1 MPWSKTN
8 IASLIPI
15 VLLIIFVFLVYADT
29 LRYDFVWDD
38 EDLIQ
43 RNPTITKLGD
53 SFSFFKIEPLYR
65 SFYYRPL
72 VSISL
77 ALDYQLWKLKPFGYH
92 LSNVIFHLGSVL
104 LIYFI
109 FLSCMPQWSSFLV
122 ALLFGLHPIHTESV
136 TFVSGRSDVL
146 CSLFFLASLLCF
158 DRFLRITT
166 KRRTT
171 LYILSL
177 IFFLCSLL
185 TKEMAV
191 TLPLALLVWW
201 IFFSDEVSLKQKKWK
216 EIFLLLVPF
225 VLLLF
230 IFLFWRRTILGH
242 WGYSGAKFDFL
253 FLGLGTTIW
262 IILKYVQLLFLPLRL
277 NAFYDIIAGAKGLNF
292 TALLGL
298 GILVLALILVFLC
311 VDKKKQKFVILGLA
325 WFLLTLLPVA
335 NLIPTTNVFLAERYL
350 YLPSLGY
357 CLIFGWLLGGLLT
370 KRVLPSR
377 FTLRISVASLL
388 VGLTIFYAGRTIQ
401 RNRDW
406 ENNLAFAQSFLREDP
421 NSVIGHYYMGVQYV
435 KDKEYEKAKEEYLTA
450 LKLKPDVHGAHFNL
464 GMFYYQEDK
473 MEQAKEEF
481 KKEIEVDSFCAEAY
495 YNIGTIYKNSGQ
507 VDSSIQAFQKTL
519 DLAPDFLFAL
529 ENLAIVYEAQ
539 GDYRKAL
546 PLWEKALKLE
556 QDSAWISDIT
566 ERIKNIKTFLLY
578 QSK

>member
-1 MPWSKTN
+1 MSWSKTN
-8 IASLIPI
+8 ITSLIPI
-15 VLLIIFVFLVYADT
+15 VLLIIVVFSVYADT

-43 RNPTITKLGD
+43 RNPTITRLGD
-53 SFSFFKIEPLYR
+53 PFSFFKIEPLYH

-77 ALDYQLWKLKPFGYH
+77 ALDYRLGGLKPFGYH
-92 LSNVIFHLGSVL
+92 LSNLIFHLGSVL

-136 TFVSGRSDVL
+136 TFISGRSDVL

-158 DRFLRITT
+158 DRFLRITA
-166 KRRTT
+166 KRRMT
-171 LYILSL
+171 LYFLSL

-185 TKEMAV
+185 TKEVAV
-191 TLPLALLVWW
+191 TLPLVLLVWW
-201 IFFSDEVSLKQKKWK
+201 IFFSDEVSVKQRKWK

-225 VLLLF
+225 VLLIF
-230 IFLFWRRTILGH
+230 IFMFWRRTILGH
-242 WGYSGAKFDFL
+242 WGYSGAKLDFF
-253 FLGLGTTIW
+253 FLGFQTTIW
-262 IILKYVQLLFLPLRL
+262 IILKYVQLLFLPLKL
-277 NAFYDIIAGAKGLNF
+277 NAFYDIIAGSKGLNF

-298 GILVLALILVFLC
+298 GIIVLALILVFLY
-311 VDKKKQKFVILGLA
+311 VEKRKQKIVVLGLV
-325 WFLLTLLPVA
+325 WFLLTLLPVS
-335 NLIPTTNVFLAERYL
+335 NLIPTTNVFLTERYL

-357 CLIFGWLLGGLLT
+357 CLIFGWLLGGLFY
-370 KRVLPSR
+370 KRIWHSR
-377 FTLRISVASLL
+377 LILRLSVTLVL

-464 GMFYYQEDK
+464 GMFYYQEGK
-473 MEQAKEEF
+473 MEPAKEEF
-481 KKEIEVDSFCAEAY
+481 KKEIEVDSLCVEAY
-495 YNIGTIYKNSGQ
+495 YNLGTIYKNSGQ

-519 DLAPDFLFAL
+519 DLDPDFLFAL

-539 GDYRKAL
+539 GGYEEAL

-566 ERIKNIKTFLLY
+566 ERIKNIKTLLR
-578 QSK
+578 

>member
-1 MPWSKTN
+1 MPWSKIN
-8 IASLIPI
+8 ITSLFPI
-15 VLLIIFVFLVYADT
+15 VLLLMVVFLVYADT

-43 RNPTITKLGD
+43 RNPTTTRLGNF
-53 SFSFFKIEPLYR
+53 FSFFKIEPLYR

-77 ALDYQLWKLKPFGYH
+77 ALDYQLWEFKPFGYH
-92 LSNVIFHLGSVL
+92 LSNLIFHLGSVL

-122 ALLFGLHPIHTESV
+122 ALLFGLHPVHTEAV
-136 TFVSGRSDVL
+136 TFISGRSDVL
-146 CSLFFLASLLCF
+146 CSLFFLASVLCF

-166 KRRTT
+166 KRRNT
-171 LYILSL
+171 LYLLSL

-191 TLPLALLVWW
+191 TLPLVLLVWW

-216 EIFLLLVPF
+216 EIFFFLLPF

-230 IFLFWRRTILGH
+230 IFVFWRRAILGH
-242 WGYSGAKFDFL
+242 WGYSGANFDFL

-262 IILKYVQLLFLPLRL
+262 IILKYVQLLFLPLKL
-277 NAFYDIIAGAKGLNF
+277 NAFYDITAGSKGLNF
-292 TALLGL
+292 SALLGL
-298 GILVLALILVFLC
+298 GIILLALILVFLYA
-311 VDKKKQKFVILGLA
+311 DRRKQKIVALGLA
-325 WFLLTLLPVA
+325 WFFLTLLPVA
-335 NLIPTTNVFLAERYL
+335 NLIPTTNVFLTERYL

-357 CLIFGWLLGGLLT
+357 CFIFGWFLGDLISNRILHS
-370 KRVLPSR
+370 K
-377 FTLRISVASLL
+377 FALRLSVIIVL
-388 VGLTIFYAGRTIQ
+388 VGLTIFYAVRTIQ

-406 ENNLAFAQSFLREDP
+406 ENNLTFAQSFLKSDP

-435 KDKEYEKAKEEYLTA
+435 KDKKYEEAKKEYQTA
-450 LKLKPDVHGAHFNL
+450 LKFKPDVHGAHFNL
-464 GMFYYQEDK
+464 GMFYYQEGK

-481 KKEIEVDSFCAEAY
+481 KKEIEVDSLCAEAY
-495 YNIGTIYKNSGQ
+495 YNLGTIYKNSGQ

-539 GDYRKAL
+539 GGYEKAL

-566 ERIKNIKTFLLY
+566 ERIKNIKALLRT
-578 QSK
+578 QPQ